1 MTHEKLCWNILK
13 ISFNTP
19 VSQYPSSM
27 YLETVQM
34 LCGQK
39 GGSAHHVELLTNHSS
54 TNYYHVLTGIK
65 QYDYQT
71 YK

>member
-27 YLETVQM
+27 YLEIV
-34 LCGQK
+34 GEK
-39 GGSAHHVELLTNHSS
+39 GGSAHHVQLLPNHSS

-65 QYDYQT
+65 
-71 YK
+71 

>member
-27 YLETVQM
+27 YLEIVGEREGLPIMCNCFLIIVQ
-34 LCGQK
+34 
-39 GGSAHHVELLTNHSS
+39 LT
-54 TNYYHVLTGIK
+54 TIMY
-65 QYDYQT
+65 
-71 YK
+71 